1 MRTYIHS
8 QPIMDILRKMN
19 SQGFLKKEYQNLIT
33 TKYDKILN
41 QDLSL
46 ILFSKASHVQN
57 AIYTGVTLTSGVS
70 LSPGLILAVFN
81 IVIPIFG
88 TLIWACPNLIL
99 TKIETTVKHSSS
111 FLIKSAT

>member
-8 QPIMDILRKMN
+8 QPIMAILRKMK
-19 SQGFLKKEYQNLIT
+19 SQGFLKKEYQNLIR

-70 LSPGLILAVFN
+70 LSPGVDTGCFQHRYTDFRHTNLGVSKSNFN
-81 IVIPIFG
+81 
-88 TLIWACPNLIL
+88 
-99 TKIETTVKHSSS
+99 
-111 FLIKSAT
+111 